1 MRRSSDLELRQ
12 RLRAV
17 GHWLTLGHPVFS
29 YFLRI
34 LRQKLHAQAV
44 VIAVDPLHHL
54 FTLRYPIT
62 IAILCNGAIFCHVL
76 SEARAPHHILQ
87 RPRGLGASGRSV
99 PATTRSEEHTSE
111 LQSLMRISYAVL
123 CLKKNTRTTKDNQ
136 TASRSPH

>member
-34 LRQKLHAQAV
+34 LRQKLQAQAV

-76 SEARAPHHILQ
+76 SEARAPQHFHFQSGEAFLQ
-87 RPRGLGASGRSV
+87 
-99 PATTRSEEHTSE
+99 RSEEHTSA
-111 LQSLMRISYAVL
+111 LQSLMRISYAVF
-123 CLKKNTRTTKDNQ
+123 CLKKKK
-136 TASRSPH
+136 SKH